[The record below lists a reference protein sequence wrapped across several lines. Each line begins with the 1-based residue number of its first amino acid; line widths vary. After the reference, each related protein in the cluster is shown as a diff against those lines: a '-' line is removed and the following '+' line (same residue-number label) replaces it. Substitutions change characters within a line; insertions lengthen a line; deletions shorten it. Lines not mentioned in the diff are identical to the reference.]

1 VFWYLFSYL
10 INGQRKKKGREE
22 EQGNKERKQGQIY
35 PWKKIIQKIAKERIN
50 QLN

>member
-10 INGQRKKKGREE
+10 INGQREIKGKEE
-22 EQGNKERKQGQIY
+22 EQGNKERKHGQIY
-35 PWKKIIQKIAKERIN
+35 PRKKIVRKIAKERIN